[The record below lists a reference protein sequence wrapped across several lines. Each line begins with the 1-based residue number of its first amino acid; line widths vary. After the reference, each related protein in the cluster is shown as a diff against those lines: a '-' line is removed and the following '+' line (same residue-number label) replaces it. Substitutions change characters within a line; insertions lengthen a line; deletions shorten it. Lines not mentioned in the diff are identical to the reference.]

1 MKLQNF
7 METLHRELELPEAPL
22 LTNKGSYLLKLDEG
36 MDITLYEYA
45 LMADD
50 PQDLGVAL
58 TAVITP
64 CSEKNA
70 AALYQAALLGNLFG
84 VSTQGSII
92 GLSADG
98 KNLTLCREIEYN
110 CDYTDF
116 KDILE
121 EFLNTLDLWRATAAL
136 HQNVA
141 A

>member
-7 METLHRELELPEAPL
+7 MELLHKELELPDAPV

-36 MDITLYEYA
+36 MDVTLYEYA

-50 PQDLGVAL
+50 PQDLGIAL

-64 CSEKNA
+64 CSEKA
-70 AALYQAALLGNLFG
+70 APSLTQAALLGNLFG
-84 VSTQGSII
+84 VSTQSSII
-92 GLSADG
+92 GLSANS
-98 KNLTLCREIEYN
+98 KHLTLCREIEYN

-116 KDILE
+116 RDILE

-136 HQNVA
+136 HQDVA